1 MVLMTADPC
10 MSLEHKVAMR
20 LRDDESHRRLAEAMT
35 EVAVAAMHPA
45 RHLGVGRA
53 PSAGML
59 EEPIESATQAAVE
72 RLVTE
77 LEYLMETLP
86 RQTIEQLV
94 DEQIVAERG
103 IE

>member
-1 MVLMTADPC
+1 MMTADPC
-10 MSLEHKVAMR
+10 EALERKVGMR
-20 LRDDESHRRLAEAMT
+20 VRDDESHRRLAEALG
-35 EVAVAAMHPA
+35 EVAVAALHPA

-59 EEPIESATQAAVE
+59 EEPIESATHAAIE

-86 RQTIEQLV
+86 RQTIDRLV
-94 DEQIVAERG
+94 DEQQVAEHG
-103 IE
+103 FE

>member
-1 MVLMTADPC
+1 MMTADPC
-10 MSLEHKVAMR
+10 EALERKVGMR
-20 LRDDESHRRLAEAMT
+20 VRDDESHRRLAEALG
-35 EVAVAAMHPA
+35 EVAVAALHPA

-59 EEPIESATQAAVE
+59 EEPIESATHAAIE

-86 RQTIEQLV
+86 RQTIDGLV
-94 DEQIVAERG
+94 DEQLVAEHG
-103 IE
+103 FE

>member
-1 MVLMTADPC
+1 MTADPC
-10 MSLEHKVAMR
+10 MSLEHKVGMR

-45 RHLGVGRA
+45 RHLGLGRA

-59 EEPIESATQAAVE
+59 EEPIESATQAAIE

-86 RQTIEQLV
+86 RQTIDRLV
-94 DEQIVAERG
+94 DEQQVAEHG
-103 IE
+103 FE

>member
-1 MVLMTADPC
+1 MTADPC
-10 MSLEHKVAMR
+10 MSLEHKVGMR

-45 RHLGVGRA
+45 RHLGLGRA

-77 LEYLMETLP
+77 LEYLLETLP
-86 RQTIEQLV
+86 RHTIDQLV
-94 DEQIVAERG
+94 DEQIVAEHG
-103 IE
+103 LE

>member
-1 MVLMTADPC
+1 MMTADPC
-10 MSLEHKVAMR
+10 MALERKVGVR

-35 EVAVAAMHPA
+35 EVAMAAMHPA

-59 EEPIESATQAAVE
+59 EEPIESATHAAVE
-72 RLVTE
+72 TLVTE

-86 RQTIEQLV
+86 PQTIDQLV
-94 DEQIVAERG
+94 EEQMVAEHG
-103 IE
+103 FE

>member
-1 MVLMTADPC
+1 MTADPC
-10 MSLEHKVAMR
+10 MSLEHKVGMR

-59 EEPIESATQAAVE
+59 EEPIESATQAAIE

-86 RQTIEQLV
+86 RHTIDQLV
-94 DEQIVAERG
+94 DEQIVAEHG
-103 IE
+103 LE

>member
-1 MVLMTADPC
+1 MTADPC
-10 MSLEHKVAMR
+10 MSLEHKVGMR

-45 RHLGVGRA
+45 RHLGLGRA

-86 RQTIEQLV
+86 RHTIDQLV
-94 DEQIVAERG
+94 DEQIVAEHG
-103 IE
+103 LE